1 MIIQRKTTVR
11 ITIMAK
17 TDKDVLVHMRC
28 ATTWIAFGLKEIKSI
43 KVNSKFDMLLSLEDG
58 RELYV
63 DEIKPIYGI
72 EGKDYERE

>member
-1 MIIQRKTTVR
+1 
-11 ITIMAK
+11 MAK
-17 TDKDVLVHMRC
+17 TDKDLLVHMRC

-63 DEIKPIYGI
+63 DEIKPAY
-72 EGKDYERE
+72 R

>member
-1 MIIQRKTTVR
+1 MII
-11 ITIMAK
+11 AK
-17 TDKDVLVHMRC
+17 TDKDLLVHMRC
-28 ATTWIAFGLKEIKSI
+28 GTTWIAFGLKEIKSI

-63 DEIKPIYGI
+63 DEIKPVHGV